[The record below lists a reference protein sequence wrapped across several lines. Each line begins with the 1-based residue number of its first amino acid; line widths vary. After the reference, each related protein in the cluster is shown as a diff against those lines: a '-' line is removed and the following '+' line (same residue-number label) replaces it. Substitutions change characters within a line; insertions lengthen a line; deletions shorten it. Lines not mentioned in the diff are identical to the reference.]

1 VTAGEP
7 EPLPPRAADGPAQI
21 AAAGVYDR
29 LEPIPTLEQIRTG
42 DDTPATPE
50 GVR

>member
-1 VTAGEP
+1 MTPGEP
-7 EPLPPRAADGPAQI
+7 EPIPTLEPIPTDQGAST
-21 AAAGVYDR
+21 